1 MPPKSLLQARDAT
14 CGAAVRGV
22 WPDCA
27 GRDAR
32 VQSVRIRQY
41 ATFTLFSGSMTAGE
55 ITARLMVEPDKI
67 RTRGSRQAAPPVPAH
82 HAWKIV
88 CDHRSLT
95 VEGQVGQVID
105 RLRPHQDAIAE
116 LVREPAADCTAQ
128 LNLVRYFGDDDGEEE
143 ERSSPDSRLQKIPG
157 QHQLLGWHLDR
168 GTIAFLA
175 AVHAEIDVDEYG

>member
-1 MPPKSLLQARDAT
+1 MGTCTSTSRRAAVFSRRSRGPDGVRVPPKSLLQARDAT

-67 RTRGSRQAAPPVPAH
+67 RTRGSRQAAPP
-82 HAWKIV
+82 
-88 CDHRSLT
+88 
-95 VEGQVGQVID
+95 
-105 RLRPHQDAIAE
+105 
-116 LVREPAADCTAQ
+116 
-128 LNLVRYFGDDDGEEE
+128 
-143 ERSSPDSRLQKIPG
+143 
-157 QHQLLGWHLDR
+157 
-168 GTIAFLA
+168 
-175 AVHAEIDVDEYG
+175 